1 MEKQCHL
8 LRDQEVEY
16 LGKIK
21 KWKEITTTGTMMEK
35 MYREGFKAQLI
46 EKNRSHAS
54 GLHAILEQVVGDNGN
69 SGMVKEKINEIIE
82 KAREYIN

>member
-1 MEKQCHL
+1 MPPAKRPGGRVSGE
-8 LRDQEVEY
+8 DQEVEGDHHHWNHDGENVQGG
-16 LGKIK
+16 LN
-21 KWKEITTTGTMMEK
+21 
-35 MYREGFKAQLI
+35 

-69 SGMVKEKINEIIE
+69 SGMVKEKINKIIE

>member
-1 MEKQCHL
+1 
-8 LRDQEVEY
+8 
-16 LGKIK
+16 
-21 KWKEITTTGTMMEK
+21 MEK

-69 SGMVKEKINEIIE
+69 SGMVKDKINLQKALFRIMHVPGCIIQC
-82 KAREYIN
+82 